1 MLMRVLVTG
10 GNGFLGRHVI
20 NAFHERRVPGAELY
34 CGCRDGNQA
43 SSSPYAP
50 MFPLGDLSDFDTDN
64 VDFSGFDAI
73 IHCAG
78 VAHGSSRGEKNS
90 DVSSL
95 MEEVNVGGTL
105 RVARHAARAGVK
117 RFVFVSSVGVLGNQN
132 VQPFDNKSALAP
144 VENYAESKRLAEVEL
159 RKLSLETGMQLVI
172 VRPPMIYGP
181 HAPGNF
187 RTLVKLLKTGLPIPL
202 AGIDNLKS
210 FVSVWNV
217 SDLLVEVCLSSKAVG
232 HTFLVRDGEDIST
245 SEFLVEVSSA
255 YGIPCRLFW
264 LPLVVLRFGAV
275 VAGKSDMFG
284 RIFGSLRIDD
294 SSTREILDW
303 EPPLSLRA
311 SLSKCAQYEGRG

>member
-1 MLMRVLVTG
+1 MRVLVTG
-10 GNGFLGRHVI
+10 GNGFLGRHVVK
-20 NAFHERRVPGAELY
+20 AFHERCVTDVELY
-34 CGCRDGNQA
+34 CGCRDSNQV
-43 SSSPYAP
+43 SGSPYAT
-50 MFPLGDLSDFDTDN
+50 MFPLGDLSNFDTDN
-64 VDFSGFDAI
+64 VDFSGLDAV

-78 VAHGSSRGEKNS
+78 VAHGNSRGEKHL
-90 DVSSL
+90 DVSGL
-95 MEEVNVGGTL
+95 MGAVNVGGTL
-105 RVARHAARAGVK
+105 KMARHAARAGVK

-132 VQPFDNKSALAP
+132 VQPFDTNSALAP

-159 RKLSLETGMQLVI
+159 RRLSLETGMQLVI

-181 HAPGNF
+181 QAPGNF

-217 SDLLVEVCLSSKAVG
+217 ADLLVEVCLSSKAVG
-232 HTFLVRDGEDIST
+232 HTFLVRDGEDVST
-245 SEFLVEVSSA
+245 SDFLREVSSA

-264 LPLVVLRFGAV
+264 LPLVVLRFGSV

-284 RIFGSLRIDD
+284 RVFCSLRIDD
-294 SSTREILDW
+294 SSTREILNW
-303 EPPLSLRA
+303 KPPLSLRA